1 MSTLKVSNIQDISNN
16 AAMSISGGVTTFNN
30 LPVNASAAGSAA
42 FLARFT
48 PATGASWATVANGG
62 IIPFNDAST
71 QDAFDT
77 DSVFNTSTYKFT
89 APATGVYMFWYGIY
103 TANSDSQNGFCFI
116 KNDLKFRTQ
125 AATDEL
131 LTFVAVESGDHIQNG
146 TIIAPLSSGDTIA
159 VGGSTASDY
168 YTGHCQWGGC
178 RLA

>member
-1 MSTLKVSNIQDISNN
+1 MALSKIQAESMNLADTYAFSGTVSGTS
-16 AAMSISGGVTTFNN
+16 V
-30 LPVNASAAGSAA
+30 AGSAA

-48 PATGASWATVANGG
+48 PATGASWATVADGG

-116 KNDLKFRTQ
+116 KNDSKFRTQ
-125 AATDEL
+125 AAADEL

-146 TIIAPLSSGDTIA
+146 TVIIPLSSGDTIA